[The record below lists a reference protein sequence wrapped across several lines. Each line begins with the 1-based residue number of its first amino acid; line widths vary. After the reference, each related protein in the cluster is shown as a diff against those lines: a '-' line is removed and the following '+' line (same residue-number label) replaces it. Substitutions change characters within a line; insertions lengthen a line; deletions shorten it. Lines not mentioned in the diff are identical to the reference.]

1 MSDND
6 KELTHLEKLEA
17 RMAKLRMQI
26 AKEKKKESAKQR
38 KERTHRLIK
47 KGGLVEMVLGDS
59 VDAGLLVGLLDSRKE
74 LFQNPESG
82 NSRELKARGDR
93 LIAEREHQKEVKKQD
108 DSTGAGRELAGSQAA
123 ASPAGQNA
131 ENAANSY
138 ARVH

>member
-6 KELTHLEKLEA
+6 KELSHLEKLEA

-26 AKEKKKESAKQR
+26 AKEKKKESAKVR

-47 KGGLVEMVLGDS
+47 KGGLVEMVWGDS
-59 VDAGLLVGLLDSRKE
+59 VDAGLLVGLLDSRRE
-74 LFQNPESG
+74 LIQNPESG
-82 NSRELKARGDR
+82 QARELKARGDK
-93 LIAEREHQKEVKKQD
+93 LIAERERGKEANKKD
-108 DSTGAGRELAGSQAA
+108 AGTRGESAGNPAA

-138 ARVH
+138 ARIH